1 MTFYTGMNHFIIL
14 VLFAILGFLIYI
26 LLKEIKR
33 QKKAKAP
40 YRLNPVLNQRILT
53 MLNGNE
59 KAALRLLRGVRKSN
73 PGKSYVWYQEKVI
86 RDLERDRR

>member
-1 MTFYTGMNHFIIL
+1 MGFYTGMNHTFIL
-14 VLFAILGFLIYI
+14 VSFAILGFLIYI
-26 LLKEIKR
+26 LFEEIQK

-40 YRLNPVLNQRILT
+40 YTLNPVLNQRILT
-53 MLNGNE
+53 MLGGDE

-73 PGKSYVWYQEKVI
+73 PDKSYVWYQEKVI

>member
-1 MTFYTGMNHFIIL
+1 MSFYTGMNHIVIL
-14 VLFAILGFLIYI
+14 VSFAILGFLIYI
-26 LLKEIKR
+26 LFKEIQR

-40 YRLNPVLNQRILT
+40 YTLNPVLNQRILT
-53 MLNGNE
+53 MLGGNE